1 MNKEIKIGDYVRT
14 DTGRIIKYEFLE
26 KNDYEIVFGEKGKC
40 FTFEDEEE
48 FEIFINESIK
58 TIQKNIIDLIE
69 IRRLYKWQKNNR
81 INSAKQRRNIS
92 MFLYE

>member
-58 TIQKNIIDLIE
+58 TIQKNIIDLIDLIE
-69 IRRLYKWQKNNR
+69 VRRLCQWKRSKAYSNV
-81 INSAKQRRNIS
+81 
-92 MFLYE
+92 